1 MSLWNKTTAPGTTT
15 LCTNSAKITEITSRS
30 LRSGMVPHMTSPQKV
45 SLTLTQEDGLSLST
59 TNGLL
64 SLGSFELLPLGQQA
78 GTWLL
83 LTGHGEGRNF
93 WQSRMLRR
101 PESCGATRS
110 VMLLMPVSLGVAAAE
125 FGEFEQG

>member
-78 GTWLL
+78 KTCQQRAKR
-83 LTGHGEGRNF
+83 GRCQPA
-93 WQSRMLRR
+93 WAPQTMEVSRQ
-101 PESCGATRS
+101 A
-110 VMLLMPVSLGVAAAE
+110 LG
-125 FGEFEQG
+125 FS